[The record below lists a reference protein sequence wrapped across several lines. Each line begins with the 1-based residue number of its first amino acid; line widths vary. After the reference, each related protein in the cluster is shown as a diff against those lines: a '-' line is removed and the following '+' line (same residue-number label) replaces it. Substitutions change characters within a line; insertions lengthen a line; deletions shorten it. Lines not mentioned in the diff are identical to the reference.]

1 MVGIKTE
8 SESKYRILAA
18 YKRNGYNISFDVLYY
33 VKEKRYDDIT
43 EEIGEKEGK
52 LIR

>member
-8 SESKYRILAA
+8 SERKYRILAA
-18 YKRNGYNISFDVLYY
+18 YKRRGHAINFDVVYY
-33 VKEKRYDDIT
+33 AKEKRYNAIT
-43 EEIGEKEGK
+43 EEIGAKEGE